1 MPPPEL
7 ATKSEYPAV
16 SSDSG
21 VPGPVGVG
29 TPAAAA
35 AAAFAAGEPSKVT
48 TPQQHEREPPQPPPA
63 TAAAEGFTL
72 VF

>member
-1 MPPPEL
+1 L

-29 TPAAAA
+29 TPATAAA
-35 AAAFAAGEPSKVT
+35 AVAAREPSKVT
-48 TPQQHEREPPQPPPA
+48 TPQHHEREPPQPPPA